1 MSIPCNSCHARN
13 SPLCSVF
20 TDIEI
25 EDLFSLAHIRRI
37 GAGEYLLHEEDPVRQ
52 VYNISSGALALER
65 LSSNGAKQIM
75 AFCYAG
81 DFIGIASGRSYSV
94 SARSLKPLTACQWQ
108 ETDLQSLYKKYPKL
122 ETRVHEI
129 TSRVVEAIMDQ
140 LFVLG
145 RKKATEK
152 IAWFLLFIE
161 TRQANASG
169 NTSGHAERFDASSFD
184 VPPFRMPQFS
194 MPQFNMPMTRVDIAD
209 YLGLTVET
217 VSRAFTQLKT
227 KGLIDITDKWTITIK
242 DRAAL
247 TALGDYS
254 SPAPGR
260 KG

>member
-20 TDIEI
+20 TDTEI
-25 EDLFSLAHIRRI
+25 EDLFALAHIRRI

-52 VYNISSGALALER
+52 VYNVSSGALALER
-65 LSSNGAKQIM
+65 LASNGAKQIM

-94 SARSLKPLTACQWQ
+94 SARGLKPLTACQWQ
-108 ETDLQSLYKKYPKL
+108 ETDLQSLYAPYPKL

-169 NTSGHAERFDASSFD
+169 QVERLDMHSFRM
-184 VPPFRMPQFS
+184 PPFR
-194 MPQFNMPMTRVDIAD
+194 MPMTRVDIAD

-247 TALGDYS
+247 TALGDYN

>member
-20 TDIEI
+20 TDTEI
-25 EDLFSLAHIRRI
+25 EDLFALAHIRRI

-52 VYNISSGALALER
+52 VYNVSSGALALER
-65 LSSNGAKQIM
+65 LASNGAKQIM

-94 SARSLKPLTACQWQ
+94 SARGLKPLTACQWQ
-108 ETDLQSLYKKYPKL
+108 ETDLQSLYKKHPKL

-169 NTSGHAERFDASSFD
+169 QVNRSGVSPFNM
-184 VPPFRMPQFS
+184 PP
-194 MPQFNMPMTRVDIAD
+194 FNMPMTRVDIAD

-217 VSRAFTQLKT
+217 VSRAFTQLKS

-247 TALGDYS
+247 TVLGDYN

>member
-1 MSIPCNSCHARN
+1 MNIPCHSCPARN

-20 TDIEI
+20 TDVEI
-25 EDLFSLAHIRRI
+25 EDLFALAHIRRI

-52 VYNISSGALALER
+52 VYNVSSGALALER
-65 LSSNGAKQIM
+65 LASNGAKQIM

-81 DFIGIASGRSYSV
+81 DFIGISSGPSYSV
-94 SARSLKPLTACQWQ
+94 SARGLKPLTACQWQ
-108 ETDLQSLYKKYPKL
+108 EADLQSLYKKHPKL

-129 TSRVVEAIMDQ
+129 TARVVEAIMDQ

-169 NTSGHAERFDASSFD
+169 RAADFNLLS
-184 VPPFRMPQFS
+184 
-194 MPQFNMPMTRVDIAD
+194 FNMPMTRVDIAD

-227 KGLIDITDKWTITIK
+227 KGLIYITDKWTINIK

-247 TALGDYS
+247 TALGDYN

>member
-1 MSIPCNSCHARN
+1 MNIPCNSCQARK

-20 TDIEI
+20 TDLEI
-25 EDLFSLAHIRRI
+25 EDLFQLAHIRRI
-37 GAGEYLLHEEDPVRQ
+37 KTGAYLLHEEDPVRQ
-52 VYNISSGALALER
+52 VYNVSSGALALER
-65 LSSNGAKQIM
+65 LASNGAKQIM

-81 DFIGIASGRSYSV
+81 DFIGIASGPSYSV
-94 SARSLKPLTACQWQ
+94 SARALKPLTACQWQ
-108 ETDLQSLYKKYPKL
+108 EADLQSLYKKHPKL
-122 ETRVHEI
+122 ETRVHDI

-161 TRQANASG
+161 TRQANARG
-169 NTSGHAERFDASSFD
+169 YTSAHKSRSFK
-184 VPPFRMPQFS
+184 
-194 MPQFNMPMTRVDIAD
+194 MPMTRVDIAD

-217 VSRAFTQLKT
+217 VSRAFSQLNS
-227 KGLIDITDKWTITIK
+227 KGMIEITDKWTITIK

-247 TALGDYS
+247 TALGDYT
-254 SPAPGR
+254 SPVPGR

>member
-1 MSIPCNSCHARN
+1 MNIPCHSCPARN

-20 TDIEI
+20 TDAEI
-25 EDLFSLAHIRRI
+25 EDLFVLAHIRRI

-65 LSSNGAKQIM
+65 LASNGAKQIM

-81 DFIGIASGRSYSV
+81 DFIGISSGRSYSV
-94 SARSLKPLTACQWQ
+94 SARGLKPLTACQWQ
-108 ETDLQSLYKKYPKL
+108 EADLQSLYKQYPKL

-161 TRQANASG
+161 TRQANVDGRAL
-169 NTSGHAERFDASSFD
+169 RFD
-184 VPPFRMPQFS
+184 
-194 MPQFNMPMTRVDIAD
+194 MPMTRVDIAD

-217 VSRAFTQLKT
+217 VSRAFTLLKN

-247 TALGDYS
+247 TSLGDYT

>member
-1 MSIPCNSCHARN
+1 MSLNCTHCPARN

-20 TDIEI
+20 TDTEI
-25 EDLFSLAHIRRI
+25 SDLFSLAHIRKI
-37 GAGEYLLHEEDPVRQ
+37 KAGAYLLHEEDPVRQ

-65 LSSNGAKQIM
+65 LASNGAKQIM

-81 DFIGIASGRSYSV
+81 DFIGISSGPSYSV
-94 SARSLKPLTACQWQ
+94 SARALKTLTACQWQ
-108 ETDLQSLYKKYPKL
+108 EADLHSLYKQYPKL
-122 ETRVHEI
+122 EQRVHEI

-145 RKKATEK
+145 SKKSVEK

-161 TRQANASG
+161 TKQARVDG
-169 NTSGHAERFDASSFD
+169 VTRTFD
-184 VPPFRMPQFS
+184 
-194 MPQFNMPMTRVDIAD
+194 MPMTRVDIAD

-217 VSRAFTQLKT
+217 VSRAFTQLRAR
-227 KGLIDITDKWTITIK
+227 GLISIIDKWTITIE

-247 TALGDYS
+247 TALGDYAT
-254 SPAPGR
+254 PAPGR

>member
-1 MSIPCNSCHARN
+1 MHIPCHSCPARN

-20 TDIEI
+20 TDTEI
-25 EDLFSLAHIRRI
+25 EDLFFLAHIRRI
-37 GAGEYLLHEEDPVRQ
+37 EAGEYLLHEEDPVRQ

-65 LSSNGAKQIM
+65 LASDGAKQIM

-81 DFIGIASGRSYSV
+81 DFIGISSGRSYSV
-94 SARSLKPLTACQWQ
+94 SARALKPLTACQWQ
-108 ETDLQSLYKKYPKL
+108 EADLQSLYKTYPKL

-129 TSRVVEAIMDQ
+129 TARVVEAIMDQ

-161 TRQANASG
+161 TRQANVDGLSE
-169 NTSGHAERFDASSFD
+169 S
-184 VPPFRMPQFS
+184 
-194 MPQFNMPMTRVDIAD
+194 FNMPMTRVDIAD

-242 DRAAL
+242 DRVAL
-247 TALGDYS
+247 TALGDYT
-254 SPAPGR
+254 SPTPGR

>member
-1 MSIPCNSCHARN
+1 MSNNCTHCSARD

-20 TDIEI
+20 TDTEI
-25 EDLFSLAHIRRI
+25 GDLFSLAHIRKI
-37 GAGEYLLHEEDPVRQ
+37 KAGAYLLHEEDPVRQ

-65 LSSNGAKQIM
+65 LASNGAKQIM

-81 DFIGIASGRSYSV
+81 DFIGISSGPSYSV
-94 SARSLKPLTACQWQ
+94 SARALKTLTACQWQ
-108 ETDLQSLYKKYPKL
+108 ESDLQSLYKQYPKL
-122 ETRVHEI
+122 EQRVHGI

-161 TRQANASG
+161 TKQARVDG
-169 NTSGHAERFDASSFD
+169 VTTTFD
-184 VPPFRMPQFS
+184 

-217 VSRAFTQLKT
+217 VSRAFTQLRS
-227 KGLIDITDKWTITIK
+227 KGLISITDKWTITIE

-247 TALGDYS
+247 TALGDYAM
-254 SPAPGR
+254 PAPGR

>member
-1 MSIPCNSCHARN
+1 
-13 SPLCSVF
+13 VF
-20 TDIEI
+20 TDREI
-25 EDLFSLAHIRRI
+25 ADLFSLAHIRRI
-37 GAGEYLLHEEDPVRQ
+37 NGGEYLLHEEDPVRQ
-52 VYNISSGALALER
+52 VYNVSSGTLALER
-65 LSSNGAKQIM
+65 LASNGAKQIM

-81 DFIGIASGRSYSV
+81 DFIGISSGRSYSV
-94 SARSLKPLTACQWQ
+94 SARALKPLTACQWQ
-108 ETDLQSLYKKYPKL
+108 ETDLQSLYTQYPKL

-161 TRQANASG
+161 TRQANAEG
-169 NTSGHAERFDASSFD
+169 AGFKFD
-184 VPPFRMPQFS
+184 MPQFNMPQLN

-217 VSRAFTQLKT
+217 VSRAFTQLKN
-227 KGLIDITDKWTITIK
+227 KDLIDITDKWTITIK
-242 DRAAL
+242 DRVAL
-247 TALGDYS
+247 TALGDYN

>member
-1 MSIPCNSCHARN
+1 
-13 SPLCSVF
+13 
-20 TDIEI
+20 
-25 EDLFSLAHIRRI
+25 
-37 GAGEYLLHEEDPVRQ
+37 
-52 VYNISSGALALER
+52 
-65 LSSNGAKQIM
+65 
-75 AFCYAG
+75 
-81 DFIGIASGRSYSV
+81 
-94 SARSLKPLTACQWQ
+94 
-108 ETDLQSLYKKYPKL
+108 
-122 ETRVHEI
+122 
-129 TSRVVEAIMDQ
+129 MDQ

-194 MPQFNMPMTRVDIAD
+194 MPMTRVDIAD

-217 VSRAFTQLKT
+217 VSRAFTRLKT
-227 KGLIDITDKWTITIK
+227 KGLIEITDKWTITIK

>member
-1 MSIPCNSCHARN
+1 MSIPCKSCPARN

-20 TDIEI
+20 TDSEI
-25 EDLFSLAHIRRI
+25 ADLFSQAHIRRI
-37 GAGEYLLHEEDPVRQ
+37 NGGEYLLHEEDPVRQ
-52 VYNISSGALALER
+52 VYNVSSGTLALER
-65 LSSNGAKQIM
+65 LASNGAKQIM

-81 DFIGIASGRSYSV
+81 DFIGISSGRSYSV
-94 SARSLKPLTACQWQ
+94 SARALKPLTACQWQ
-108 ETDLQSLYKKYPKL
+108 EADLQSLYTQYPKL
-122 ETRVHEI
+122 ETRVHNI

-161 TRQANASG
+161 TRQANAQGAGSKL
-169 NTSGHAERFDASSFD
+169 D
-184 VPPFRMPQFS
+184 VPQFR
-194 MPQFNMPMTRVDIAD
+194 MPMTRVDIAD

-217 VSRAFTQLKT
+217 VSRAFTLLKN
-227 KGLIDITDKWTITIK
+227 KDLIDITDKWTITIK
-242 DRAAL
+242 DRATL
-247 TALGDYS
+247 TVLGDYN